1 LAIEFGSID
10 DLKRIV
16 KEIGVDAEY

>member
-1 LAIEFGSID
+1 MTIEFGSLE

-16 KEIGVDAEY
+16 KEIGVEAEY